1 MFCRVAVYHG
11 VYAVISI
18 QEFKMMTLVGRLLPQ
33 AGSKKS
39 RLLDSFAIVDV
50 EKNW

>member
-18 QEFKMMTLVGRLLPQ
+18 QEFKMTLVGRLLPQ